1 MKVNVF
7 FILIA
12 FFVMIIPI
20 SFAHTNAQ
28 SEETLNTVPEPPADL
43 IAITNLPINLSWT
56 ASTDPSSQTP
66 VTHYSIERSTDD
78 GKTWDVLSAN
88 IATTKPYNHVKAET
102 ITYTDEV
109 PQPYIQVMW

>member
-43 IAITNLPINLSWT
+43 IAFER
-56 ASTDPSSQTP
+56 
-66 VTHYSIERSTDD
+66 VTT
-78 GKTWDVLSAN
+78 
-88 IATTKPYNHVKAET
+88 
-102 ITYTDEV
+102 
-109 PQPYIQVMW
+109 